1 MDLFC
6 GAKPAHTHASSLRLT
21 KDFPSMLF
29 CDRLSDDVW
38 ANAPNH
44 QRKHQLRGIM
54 KDFALSFAPISFR
67 LELNFNL
74 INAQAVTTAAGRHVN
89 IYGGLAFHPKL
100 GPDSLVLA
108 TLHEVGY
115 HLSEECRSH
124 HNVTL
129 ACECAADYWSVT
141 EGTYLLRKRSGK
153 SFRLDS
159 ALDEFSRILPH
170 DPNSVDQNENQPP
183 LCWSHGWPARKRA
196 LLKQSQIGLFCC
208 QR

>member
-1 MDLFC
+1 
-6 GAKPAHTHASSLRLT
+6 
-21 KDFPSMLF
+21 MLF

-38 ANAPNH
+38 ANAPND

-108 TLHEVGY
+108 TLHEVGH

-170 DPNSVDQNENQPP
+170 DPDSVDQNENQPP

-196 LLKQSQIGLFCC
+196 LLKQSRIGLFCC